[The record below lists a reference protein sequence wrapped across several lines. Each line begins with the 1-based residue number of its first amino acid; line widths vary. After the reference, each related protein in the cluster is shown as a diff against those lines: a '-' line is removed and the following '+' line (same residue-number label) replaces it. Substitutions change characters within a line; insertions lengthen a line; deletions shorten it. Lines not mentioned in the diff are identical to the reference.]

1 MKVIEIA
8 TKFLRYKKITYRF
21 TKLDKKMYNYEI
33 H

>member
-8 TKFLRYKKITYRF
+8 TKFFYKKITYRF